1 MTQHLH
7 TRGEFARALLKEIS
21 APVTRRNLRALLAW
35 MQAEGD
41 AGRFNPLNTTHEMP
55 GATDFNWVGVKNY
68 ASFEDGVRATAITLN
83 YGADRNLYGYRAIRR
98 DLRGSEPAAQT
109 LGAVERSDW
118 GTGGLAL
125 QVLQTVPILSALYRH
140 HRLAH

>member
-1 MTQHLH
+1 VKYA
-7 TRGEFARALLKEIS
+7 TRGQFATALLKAID
-21 APVTRRNLRALLAW
+21 APVTRRNRRALLSW

-41 AGRFNPLNTTHEMP
+41 AGRFNPLNTTHDWP

-68 ASFEDGVRATAITLN
+68 DSFEDGVAATAVTLN
-83 YGADRNLYGYRAIRR
+83 YGADRGLYGYRQIRR
-98 DLRGSEPAAQT
+98 DLRLSEPASQT
-109 LGAVERSDW
+109 LGAVERSEW

-125 QVLQTVPILSALYRH
+125 KVLQTVPILSALYAH

>member
-1 MTQHLH
+1 VTYA
-7 TRGEFARALLKEIS
+7 TRGQFATALLKLID
-21 APVTRRNLRALLAW
+21 APVTRRNRRALLAW

-41 AGRFNPLNTTHEMP
+41 AGRYNPLNTTHDWP

-68 ASFEDGVRATAITLN
+68 DSFVAGVAATAATLN
-83 YGADRNLYGYRAIRR
+83 YGADHGLYGYRQIRR
-98 DLRGSEPAAQT
+98 DLRLSEPAAQT
-109 LGAVERSDW
+109 LGAVERSEW

-125 QVLQTVPILSALYRH
+125 RVLQTVPILSAPYAH